1 VSASVIA
8 YVSLH
13 GSEYRLVRRAD
24 EEDDE
29 PLLVIERRTTDAL
42 DEVCWLAVAS
52 TTTFDVLEAY
62 ALGIGV
68 RPAHAPEVPRIG
80 EGLGDRLRDL
90 ASWVERHGI
99 ATEEVVNVSVE
110 YRGELRA
117 HVDPPVW
124 RRLAEGHETD
134 VVTKGDAHRVF
145 VDGVE
150 VLAFFVE
157 STPNHSCTVPGC
169 LDGEACAVLPEV
181 PDGHRI

>member
-42 DEVCWLAVAS
+42 DAVCWSAVAS

-62 ALGIGV
+62 ALGVGV
-68 RPAHAPEVPRIG
+68 RPAHAPEAPRIG
-80 EGLGDRLRDL
+80 EELGDVLRDV
-90 ASWVERHGI
+90 AAWCDRHGVSHRE
-99 ATEEVVNVSVE
+99 ALGVSVSALYHDE
-110 YRGELRA
+110 PEIDI
-117 HVDPPVW
+117 HVHTATWV
-124 RRLAEGHETD
+124 RLTGARPAEGGHQYAE
-134 VVTKGDAHRVF
+134 
-145 VDGVE
+145 VDGVRI
-150 VLAFFVE
+150 VAIFASV
-157 STPNHSCTVPGC
+157 TNHSCTTPGC
-169 LDGEACAVLPEV
+169 LDGEACAVLREV